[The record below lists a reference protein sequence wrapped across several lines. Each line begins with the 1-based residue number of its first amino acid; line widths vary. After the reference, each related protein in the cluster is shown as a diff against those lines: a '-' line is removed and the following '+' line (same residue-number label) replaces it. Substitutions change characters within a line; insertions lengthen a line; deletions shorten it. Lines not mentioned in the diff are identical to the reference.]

1 MPYYVRVMSTAA
13 DCVPFRNLLAALD
26 ATKHHARLTLDG
38 GTEGDWSRILLEHA
52 DGTYIALIERNPVQP
67 GSLAEEEL
75 QEFSAEIEDCRP
87 ASGRDWLRQFLPRVR
102 CIYACQLL
110 GGTDHK
116 NGWQIFGRMKDAIWS
131 FAPAINQA
139 DGEGF
144 SNEDGYHILW
154 QFSATQS
161 IVRRSWPARFPWAS
175 GRTEIRRWALLTN
188 GAACARAPTTSGSI
202 ELGGAIGFAPARP

>member
-26 ATKHHARLTLDG
+26 ATKRDAGLTLDG
-38 GTEGDWSRILLEHA
+38 GTEDDWSRILLEHA

-67 GSLAEEEL
+67 GSLADEEL
-75 QEFSAEIEDCRP
+75 QEFSAEIEDCQP
-87 ASGRDWLRQFLPRVR
+87 TSGRDWLRQFFPRVR

-116 NGWQIFGRMKDAIWS
+116 NGWQIFGRIKDAIWS

-154 QFSATQS
+154 QFSETVTGTWWMAVLVDGKWHRFEMDLGNP
-161 IVRRSWPARFPWAS
+161 IHRAAFLARKIPLGVRKR
-175 GRTEIRRWALLTN
+175 
-188 GAACARAPTTSGSI
+188 
-202 ELGGAIGFAPARP
+202 

>member
-154 QFSATQS
+154 QFSETVTGPWWMAVLVDGKWHRFEMNLGNPVHRAAFLAGK
-161 IVRRSWPARFPWAS
+161 IPLGVR
-175 GRTEIRRWALLTN
+175 TH
-188 GAACARAPTTSGSI
+188 
-202 ELGGAIGFAPARP
+202 